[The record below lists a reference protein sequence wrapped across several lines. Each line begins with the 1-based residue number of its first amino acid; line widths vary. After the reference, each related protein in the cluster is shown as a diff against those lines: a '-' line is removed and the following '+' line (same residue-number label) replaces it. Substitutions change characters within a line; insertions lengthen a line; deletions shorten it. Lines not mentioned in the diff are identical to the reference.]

1 MPKLDHVALEVS
13 NIDISVDFYTKK
25 LGFTFISR
33 AIDEKEKEEY
43 CYLESNGFYLE
54 LLHDLKK
61 NKLTKKN
68 IERPYCPHICFATN
82 DMEKTIKGLKAKDM
96 MIVHGPLVIKGE
108 ATWIYFADPDYNV
121 LEFIE
126 RY

>member
-13 NIDISVDFYTKK
+13 NIDDSVEFYTKK
-25 LGFTFISR
+25 LGFAFISKS
-33 AIDEKEKEEY
+33 IDEKEQEEY

-61 NKLTKKN
+61 KN
-68 IERPYCPHICFATN
+68 ASIKEIERPYCPHICFAT
-82 DMEKTIKGLKAKDM
+82 KDM
-96 MIVHGPLVIKGE
+96 SKAVQELQSNKIKIIHGPLVIKGE
-108 ATWIYFADPDYNV
+108 ATWVYFVDPDLNV
-121 LEFIE
+121 LEFIQ